1 VSAVFGTIRSTISP
15 DIGLDLGTANTVVYE
30 RGAGVIVSEPSVVAY
45 DTRSDEII
53 AIGHA
58 AKEMEGRA
66 PAYIRVVRPL
76 RRGTISDFRAAQ
88 TLVARLVDR
97 ALAARPRLAP
107 RLVASIPGCATD
119 IECKAVEQAVR
130 AAGARYTTY
139 VPQAVAA
146 AIGAGLDVTK
156 LRAQMVV
163 DIGGGTTEI
172 AILGTAG
179 VIRLASIQIGGDY
192 FDAAI
197 VRELRAQR
205 FAIGPLTAERL
216 KIELGFAGRSA
227 GNGPASAIVNGVDL
241 DAAAPRAR
249 EVSRELI
256 GEAMHDGLERILRG
270 VRGVLETTPPDVAA
284 DLIESGIT
292 LTGGGALVA
301 GLASEM
307 GSRTNVP
314 TTIAPDPLTC
324 VARGAGEILGSPT
337 LLERLRPEADRFTRW
352 YQSLRI
358 GMRESYSP

>member
-1 VSAVFGTIRSTISP
+1 VSAVINTVRSTISP

-45 DTRSDEII
+45 DTRTNEIV

-66 PAYIRVVRPL
+66 PGHILVVRPMQ
-76 RRGTISDFRAAQ
+76 RGTISDFRAAQ

-97 ALAARPRLAP
+97 ALATRARLAP
-107 RLVASIPGCATD
+107 RLIASIPGCATD

-146 AIGAGLDVTK
+146 AVGAGLDVTS

-172 AILGTAG
+172 GILGTAG
-179 VIRLASIQIGGDY
+179 VIRLSSIPTGGDA
-192 FDAAI
+192 FDHAIAA
-197 VRELRAQR
+197 RLRSER
-205 FAIGPLTAERL
+205 FSIGALTAERL
-216 KIELGFAGRSA
+216 KIELGYAGRSR
-227 GNGPASAIVNGVDL
+227 GTEPLLVNGSDL
-241 DAAAPRAR
+241 DAGAPRRR
-249 EVSRELI
+249 EVPETLV
-256 GEAMHDGLERILRG
+256 GEAMEDGIARIIRG
-270 VRGVLETTPPDVAA
+270 VIAVLESVPPDVAA

-292 LTGGGALVA
+292 LTGGGALIP
-301 GLASEM
+301 GLAGEI
-307 GSRTNVP
+307 GFAANVP
-314 TTIAPDPLTC
+314 TTVAIDPLWC

-337 LLERLRPEADRFTRW
+337 LHERLRPHADRFTRW

>member
-1 VSAVFGTIRSTISP
+1 MTVIGSVRSTLSP
-15 DIGLDLGTANTVVYE
+15 DLGLDLGTSNTVVYE
-30 RGAGVIVSEPSVVAY
+30 RGAGVLVSEPSVVAFN
-45 DTRSDEII
+45 TLTDEIF
-53 AIGHA
+53 AIGQA

-66 PAYIRVVRPL
+66 PRHISVVRPIS
-76 RRGTISDFRAAQ
+76 RGTISNFRAAQ
-88 TLVARLVDR
+88 TLIARLVDR
-97 ALAARPRLAP
+97 ALAARPRIAP

-146 AIGAGLDVTK
+146 AVGAGLDVTN
-156 LRAQMVV
+156 LRAQMIV

-172 AILGTAG
+172 AVLGTAG
-179 VIRLASIQIGGDY
+179 VIRLASLQVGGDVL
-192 FDAAI
+192 DQAI
-197 VRELRAQR
+197 LQRLRFQR
-205 FAIGPLTAERL
+205 FAIGARTAERL
-216 KIELGFAGRSA
+216 KIELGFTGRAPGRDSLL
-227 GNGPASAIVNGVDL
+227 VNGNDL

-249 EVSRELI
+249 LVSEALV
-256 GEAMHDGLERILRG
+256 GEAMQEGLTRILRG
-270 VRGVLETTPPDVAA
+270 ITSVLESLPPDVSA

-292 LTGGGALVA
+292 LTGGGALIT
-301 GLASEM
+301 GIASEI
-307 GSRTNVP
+307 GYRTNVP

-337 LLERLRPEADRFTRW
+337 LLEAVGPHADRFTRW

>member
-1 VSAVFGTIRSTISP
+1 MNEFVSSVRSTISP

-45 DTRSDEII
+45 DRRLDQII
-53 AIGHA
+53 AVGAA
-58 AKEMEGRA
+58 AKEMEGRV
-66 PAYIRVVRPL
+66 PPHISVVRPL

-97 ALAARPRLAP
+97 ALATRPRLAP

-146 AIGAGLDVTK
+146 AVGAGLDV
-156 LRAQMVV
+156 LSRRAQMVV

-172 AILGTAG
+172 AILSTAG
-179 VIRLASIQIGGDY
+179 VVSLSSIQVGGNT
-192 FDAAI
+192 FDRAI
-197 VRELRAQR
+197 AQRLRAEN
-205 FAIGPLTAERL
+205 FAIGPLTAERI
-216 KIELGFAGRSA
+216 KIELGFAGRPPGRDPIVVH
-227 GNGPASAIVNGVDL
+227 GNDL
-241 DAAAPRAR
+241 AAAAPRAHEVR
-249 EVSRELI
+249 EELV
-256 GEAMHDGLERILRG
+256 GEAMSEGLEFILCGIRS
-270 VRGVLETTPPDVAA
+270 VLETMPPEVGA

-292 LTGGGALVA
+292 LTGGGALIA
-301 GLASEM
+301 GLASQI
-307 GSRTNVP
+307 GNIVRVP
-314 TTIAPDPLTC
+314 TTIAPDPLVC

-337 LLERLRPEADRFTRW
+337 LLEQLRPHGDRFTRW